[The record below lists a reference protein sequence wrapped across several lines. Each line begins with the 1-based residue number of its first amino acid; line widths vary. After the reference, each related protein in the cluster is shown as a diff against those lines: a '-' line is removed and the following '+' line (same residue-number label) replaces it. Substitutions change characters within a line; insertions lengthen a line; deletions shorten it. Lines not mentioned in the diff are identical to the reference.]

1 MPAGS
6 RNYNVQY
13 YHMYE
18 HRLRTMKERVR
29 KECVERWNDDFKLNG
44 NSVVMKQKVLDIQ
57 AGQPCWAVGSIYCE
71 MKYKPNILEEVI
83 NDTYGA
89 PDLTKS
95 YTDAE
100 GSDEIMLEDESGR
113 VLLVGDYIRKT
124 PFVTGTVIGVLGME
138 AEAGTFQV
146 LDICY
151 PTPLPQ
157 LPLPKHGEH
166 NNKKIALISGL
177 NLNSTS
183 PGLLLKLQFLQEFL
197 LGRICNDEKVVSIG
211 KLVILGDSV
220 DANIEE
226 KGPGDMI
233 NCLEEL
239 GKFLSNILQ
248 SISIDLMPGMKDP
261 TDKSLPQQPLHK
273 ALFRA
278 SLKPL
283 FEEVNKQLFNVVT
296 NPYSFTFEGLKL
308 LAIAGQN
315 INDICKYIIPYQ
327 KEEMFDDSQPADT
340 VEHRLDLMECTMKWQ
355 NLAPTA
361 PDTLWTYP
369 YKNDDPFLLTEWPH
383 IYAVG
388 NQPQF
393 GTREIDLKGRRIKL
407 ISVPEFSTTGTIVLL
422 DIKTLEIETV
432 NIEL

>member
-1 MPAGS
+1 
-6 RNYNVQY
+6 
-13 YHMYE
+13 MYE
-18 HRLRTMKERVR
+18 YRLRTMKERVK
-29 KECVERWNDDFKLNG
+29 KECMQRWNDDFKLNG
-44 NSVVMKQKVLDIQ
+44 DPVVMKQKVLDIQ
-57 AGQPCWAVGSIYCE
+57 AGQPCWAIGTIYCE

-89 PDLTKS
+89 PDLTKG
-95 YTDAE
+95 YTDVE

-124 PFVTGTVIGVLGME
+124 PFVTGAVIGVLGME
-138 AEAGTFQV
+138 ADAGTFQV

-157 LPLPKHGEH
+157 SPLPKQEKHD
-166 NNKKIALISGL
+166 NKKIALISGL
-177 NLNSTS
+177 NVNSTS
-183 PGLLLKLQFLQEFL
+183 PGRLLRLQLLQEFL
-197 LGRICNDEKVVSIG
+197 LGRICNDEEVINIG

-220 DANIEE
+220 DAKVEE

-239 GKFLSNILQ
+239 GKFLSNVLQ
-248 SISIDLMPGMKDP
+248 SISIDLMPGIKDP

-273 ALFRA
+273 ALFRD

-296 NPYSFTFEGLKL
+296 NPYRFTFEGLNL

-327 KEEMFDDSQPADT
+327 VEEKPQDSQSEDT
-340 VEHRLDLMECTMKWQ
+340 VDHRLDLMECTMKWQ
-355 NLAPTA
+355 NIVPTA

-369 YKNDDPFLLTEWPH
+369 YMNEDPFLLSEWPH
-383 IYAVG
+383 VYAVG
-388 NQPQF
+388 NQPHF
-393 GTREIDLKGRRIKL
+393 GAREIDLKGRRIKL

-422 DIKTLEIETV
+422 DIKTLETETV